1 MSARVRVLLI
11 GVVVIV
17 ALYFVIAQPDGSASA
32 VRAAASAVV
41 SAFGSIFRFFRAVFS
56 PGLGS

>member
-1 MSARVRVLLI
+1 MSARVRVLLGI
-11 GVVVIV
+11 VLVVV

-32 VRAAASAVV
+32 VRAGVSAVV
-41 SAFGSIFRFFRAVFS
+41 SAFGSIFRFFQGVFS